1 MESCTM
7 ILCLDEPL
15 APRFNLTTPTSHK
28 ASLTKRQ
35 SSFTA
40 GEQPQEKT
48 MVLIFNFFLKNYY
61 Y

>member
-1 MESCTM
+1 M

-48 MVLIFNFFLKNYY
+48 MVLILIFFLKNYY